1 VVVPGLGG
9 GCGHSLQS
17 ANSIVEL
24 SATMTH
30 FAMRAMG
37 MGMGDGGCVA
47 RGPNTPQACDEP
59 PSAPQ
64 RMAAHALLAISKL
77 N

>member
-1 VVVPGLGG
+1 MLLSWGVIAAAVVV
-9 GCGHSLQS
+9 
-17 ANSIVEL
+17 AVVVVAVVVVAVIVV
-24 SATMTH
+24 A
-30 FAMRAMG
+30 RAMG

>member
-1 VVVPGLGG
+1 VLLSWGVIAAAVVVAVVVVAVVVGD
-9 GCGHSLQS
+9 Q
-17 ANSIVEL
+17 A
-24 SATMTH
+24 H
-30 FAMRAMG
+30 FVRAMG